1 MSLVSYIVPRV
12 IARYSS
18 SYNRDI
24 RVLEEK
30 GKYKILVNGSR
41 QSGEYVLKL
50 WQHAFCTFGI
60 IPSPDIRSILVLGV
74 AGGTVIHL
82 TSAIYPD
89 ATIDGVDIDEKM
101 LHIGKKYFGL
111 DRVKGLTLRVS
122 DAKAFLAKAAR
133 KRDHWDMILVD
144 THVGPDVPEFVNDER
159 FLTLVRRALTP
170 RGVAIVNYL
179 RELKYQKLSEHLRKK
194 LKNIFGSVR
203 ETDIYFN
210 RFFFCRYA

>member
-1 MSLVSYIVPRV
+1 MNWISYIIPRV
-12 IARYSS
+12 VARYSS
-18 SYNRDI
+18 PYNRDI

-50 WQHAFCTFGI
+50 WQHAFCEFGI

-89 ATIDGVDIDEKM
+89 ATIDGVDIDQKM
-101 LHIGKKYFGL
+101 LGIGKKYFGL
-111 DRVKGLTLRVS
+111 DRVKGLTLVVS
-122 DAKAFLAKAAR
+122 DAKTFLEKAVR
-133 KRDHWDMILVD
+133 KQKHWDMILVD
-144 THVGPDVPEFVNDER
+144 THVGPDVPEFVNNER
-159 FLTLVRRALTP
+159 FLTDLRRALAP

-179 RELKYQKLSEHLRKK
+179 RELKYQELSRHLRKK
-194 LKNIFGSVR
+194 LKKIFGRVR

-210 RFFFCRYA
+210 RFFMVK